1 MRLRIRFGEGPHSGH
16 VLEFQAPRT
25 VVFGRSSQ
33 ADVQI
38 YDERISRRH
47 CAVRVEKDSVRV
59 KDMGSGNGT
68 YINGSEVRET
78 VLVSGDVLKIGRT
91 EIEVTLLASRSH
103 VPATMLSAAKPMRE
117 TTEMRGGGGGSRAGG
132 GERKPAENTACAFCQ
147 NVIPADQLHLAAVH
161 RGHSYLCVRCIPRIE
176 VPGYEIERP
185 LGEGAMGIV
194 YLAKDLKR
202 GGPVALKVLK
212 TRGQLSGEDKARFV
226 REANTAAEL
235 EHPNIVRIIEHGQ
248 SGHFLYF
255 VMEFVPGRSLK
266 DWIDKHG
273 PLPLP
278 SALRVAAQV
287 ATALSHA
294 RERHIVHRDVKPEN
308 IIVQDDGHSKLAD
321 FGLAKSTLS
330 SGASGLTRPGDG
342 LGTLPYMPPEQI
354 EDALF
359 ADHRSDIYSF
369 GATVYHMLTGRPPFV
384 CRTPLQFFTQIRTQT
399 APSITT
405 FRSDVPQILVSMV
418 EKCLR
423 KKPED
428 RYEVI
433 EDLLAV
439 LEQFLRSEFDSRQTA
454 S

>member
-1 MRLRIRFGEGPHSGH
+1 MRLRIRFGEGAHQGH

-47 CAVRVEKDSVRV
+47 CAVRVESDSVRL

-68 YINGSEVRET
+68 FINGSKIGET
-78 VLVSGDVLKIGRT
+78 VLVTGDVVKIGRT
-91 EIEVTLLASRSH
+91 EIEVTLLASRA
-103 VPATMLSAAKPMRE
+103 PIAPTMLSAASPMGE
-117 TTEMRGGGGGSRAGG
+117 TAEMRDGRGAARA
-132 GERKPAENTACAFCQ
+132 PSVNTVCAFCQ
-147 NVIPADQLHLAAVH
+147 KMIPADQLHLAAVH
-161 RGHSYLCVRCIPRIE
+161 RGHSYLCVRCIPRVD

-185 LGEGAMGIV
+185 LGEGAMGVV
-194 YLAKDLKR
+194 YLAQDLKR
-202 GGPVALKVLK
+202 GRQVALKVLK

-235 EHPNIVRIIEHGQ
+235 EHPNIVRILEHGQ
-248 SGHFLYF
+248 AGPFLYF
-255 VMEFVPGRSLK
+255 VMEYVPGRSLK

-384 CRTPLQFFTQIRTQT
+384 CKTPLQFFTQIRKTD

-428 RYEVI
+428 RYAVI

>member
-1 MRLRIRFGEGPHSGH
+1 
-16 VLEFQAPRT
+16 
-25 VVFGRSSQ
+25 
-33 ADVQI
+33 
-38 YDERISRRH
+38 
-47 CAVRVEKDSVRV
+47 
-59 KDMGSGNGT
+59 
-68 YINGSEVRET
+68 
-78 VLVSGDVLKIGRT
+78 
-91 EIEVTLLASRSH
+91 
-103 VPATMLSAAKPMRE
+103 MRE
-117 TTEMRGGGGGSRAGG
+117 TAEMRGQPGAIPSA
-132 GERKPAENTACAFCQ
+132 NTVCAFCQ
-147 NVIPADQLHLAAVH
+147 KMIPPDQLHLAAVH
-161 RGHSYLCVRCIPRIE
+161 RGHSYLCVRCIPRVD
-176 VPGYEIERP
+176 VPGFQIERP
-185 LGEGAMGIV
+185 LGEGAMGVV
-194 YLAKDLKR
+194 YLAQDLKR
-202 GGPVALKVLK
+202 QRLVALKVLK
-212 TRGQLSGEDKARFV
+212 TRGQLSDEDKARFV

-235 EHPNIVRIIEHGQ
+235 EHPNIVRILEHGQ
-248 SGHFLYF
+248 SGPFLYF
-255 VMEFVPGRSLK
+255 VMEYVPGRSLK

-330 SGASGLTRPGDG
+330 SGNSGLTRPGDG

-384 CRTPLQFFTQIRTQT
+384 CKTPLQFFTQIRKQD

-405 FRSDVPQILVSMV
+405 FRSDVPQILVAMV

-428 RYEVI
+428 RYPVI
-433 EDLLAV
+433 EDLLSV
-439 LEQFLRSEFDSRQTA
+439 LQQFLQSEFDSRQTA